1 MHVDAFKSDF
11 YVGLSSYVFD
21 SDVLGYPFMRKYL
34 ITGAYTTN
42 TFFLY

>member
-11 YVGLSSYVFD
+11 YVGSSSNVFD
-21 SDVLGYPFMRKYL
+21 SDVQGYPFIRKYL
-34 ITGAYTTN
+34 ITGANTTN